1 MATVTKALYDARGA
15 AGCDGWS
22 SLETPYLPVEAA
34 QHFYRLMVRWYHV
47 AAVPASF
54 E

>member
-15 AGCDGWS
+15 ARCDGWS
-22 SLETPYLPVEAA
+22 SVETPYQAA